1 MTHDFRLIAAFVVAV
16 ATLGGCTSSP
26 TARFY
31 VLSAPEQPATKA
43 VYSVAVGPVT
53 VPEIVD
59 RPQFVLRTAANEV
72 TITEQTRWAE
82 SLQSEIPRVIA
93 ANLAQSLGDAQVWA
107 SSQGSGSEA
116 DYRVTVDIQ
125 RFESAPGDAATVEA
139 LWAVSP
145 GTGKSGASRSGRSVV
160 REPTQGTEYDA
171 LVAAHSRALAGI
183 SRDIAEAVRAARAAQ

>member
-1 MTHDFRLIAAFVVAV
+1 MTYDIRLIAPFVLAV
-16 ATLGGCTSSP
+16 STLAGCASSP

-31 VLSAPEQPATKA
+31 VLSAPEQPANKA

-82 SLQSEIPRVIA
+82 SLQREIPRVIA
-93 ANLAQSLGDAQVWA
+93 ANLAQSLGDARVSA
-107 SSQGSGSEA
+107 NPQGTGSEA
-116 DYRVTVDIQ
+116 DYRVVVDIQ
-125 RFESAPGDAATVEA
+125 RFESEPGDAATVEA

-145 GTGKSGASRSGRSVV
+145 GIGKSGASHSGRSVV
-160 REPTQGTEYDA
+160 REPTQGKEYDA
-171 LVAAHSRALAGI
+171 LVAAHSRALASI
-183 SRDIAEAVRAARAAQ
+183 SRDIAQAIRAARAAQ